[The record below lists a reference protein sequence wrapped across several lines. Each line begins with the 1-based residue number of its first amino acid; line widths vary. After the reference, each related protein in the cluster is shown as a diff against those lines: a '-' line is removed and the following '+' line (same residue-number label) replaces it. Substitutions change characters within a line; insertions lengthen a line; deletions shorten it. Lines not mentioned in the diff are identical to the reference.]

1 MMCGN
6 ISKNSRELVTLFA
19 EELKANIVET
29 TPNTRITIR
38 NVLVDAAFEK
48 SDLALTMSES
58 FSWTSSRSSRRG
70 STEQNR
76 DEWVNQ

>member
-1 MMCGN
+1 MCGN

-48 SDLALTMSES
+48 SDPALDKSES
-58 FSWTSSRSSRRG
+58 FWTSSRSSWCD
-70 STEQNR
+70 STEQKNR
-76 DEWVNQ
+76 DE